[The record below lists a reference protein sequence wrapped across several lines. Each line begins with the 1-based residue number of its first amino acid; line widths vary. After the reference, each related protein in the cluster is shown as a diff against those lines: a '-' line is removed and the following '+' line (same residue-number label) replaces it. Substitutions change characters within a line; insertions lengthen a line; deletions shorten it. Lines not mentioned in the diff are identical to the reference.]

1 MPKNTAPKGLPALF
15 QPIDLTEGPC
25 WKTILRF
32 SFPIILSYL
41 LQQVYSIS
49 DAAIVGQTLSAEEV
63 AGVNDIAPIV
73 NIFLQ
78 FAFGVS
84 AGFCVITSCNV
95 GSHNQPGVRRS
106 LATQIVLSAVLT
118 LLLTA
123 LALALLNPMLAW
135 INVTPDSGA
144 VYTAAFT
151 YCAIIFAGIG
161 AQLFYNFICSFLR
174 AMGDSVTPLMF
185 LLFSTVL
192 NVGLDLLF
200 ILSFGWGVAGAAI
213 ATVLAQLISTV
224 ACFLYAFSRYP
235 ELRLHRED
243 FAITKS
249 DLSQHIAQGVPLGL
263 QFSVLSVGIITMQ
276 SVVVQFD
283 MQAGLIVSNAAQ
295 NGFGAANKLHMLTMT
310 PLNAFGTALTSF
322 TAQNLGAGKHER
334 IRRGAIQASIIMALL
349 AALSAGAGLLMTIG
363 DTYFHVFLS
372 ADKVTPETIRY
383 GNAFLYVDYAMYLLL
398 GGIFL
403 IAVHSGRR
411 RGGAGS
417 KNRGQLYAPGSHCR
431 RRCERVRT
439 LPCLLC
445 ALRGR
450 SCSVAGNRYHPCHSV
465 HQKHSPAGLPV
476 SLRRASPPQGRKSVV
491 SIRTGG
497 LMKQPSFFQR
507 VYSLVRQIPAGACAS
522 YSQLAYLLGAPRAA
536 RQVGW
541 AMRTCPDDLPWQ
553 RVVKAD
559 GSIAGGGYADLRR
572 ALLEAEGVPFLP
584 DGRVDLRAC
593 QWQGPKA
600 V

>member
-49 DAAIVGQTLSAEEV
+49 DAAIVGQTLSGEQV
-63 AGVNDIAPIV
+63 AGINDIAPIV

-84 AGFCVITSCNV
+84 AGFCVITSCSV
-95 GSHNQPGVRRS
+95 GSRNQPGVRRS
-106 LATQIVLSAVLT
+106 LAAQIVLSAVLT
-118 LLLTA
+118 VLLTA
-123 LALALLNPMLAW
+123 LALAVLDPMLAW

-144 VYTAAFT
+144 VYTAAHT
-151 YCAIIFAGIG
+151 YCALIFAGIG

-174 AMGDSVTPLMF
+174 AMGDSVTPLLF

-310 PLNAFGTALTSF
+310 PLNAFGTACIYFKCTG
-322 TAQNLGAGKHER
+322 QNR
-334 IRRGAIQASIIMALL
+334 
-349 AALSAGAGLLMTIG
+349 
-363 DTYFHVFLS
+363 
-372 ADKVTPETIRY
+372 
-383 GNAFLYVDYAMYLLL
+383 
-398 GGIFL
+398 
-403 IAVHSGRR
+403 
-411 RGGAGS
+411 
-417 KNRGQLYAPGSHCR
+417 
-431 RRCERVRT
+431 
-439 LPCLLC
+439 
-445 ALRGR
+445 
-450 SCSVAGNRYHPCHSV
+450 
-465 HQKHSPAGLPV
+465 
-476 SLRRASPPQGRKSVV
+476 SLR
-491 SIRTGG
+491 
-497 LMKQPSFFQR
+497 
-507 VYSLVRQIPAGACAS
+507 
-522 YSQLAYLLGAPRAA
+522 
-536 RQVGW
+536 
-541 AMRTCPDDLPWQ
+541 
-553 RVVKAD
+553 
-559 GSIAGGGYADLRR
+559 
-572 ALLEAEGVPFLP
+572 
-584 DGRVDLRAC
+584 
-593 QWQGPKA
+593 
-600 V
+600 